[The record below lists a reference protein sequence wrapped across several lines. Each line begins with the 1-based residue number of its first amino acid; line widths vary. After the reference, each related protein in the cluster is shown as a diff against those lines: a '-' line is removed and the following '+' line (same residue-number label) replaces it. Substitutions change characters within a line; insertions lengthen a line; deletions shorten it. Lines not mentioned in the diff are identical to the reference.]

1 MSRPIIARMDGAAL
15 VHNYNTMQEL
25 SGDASVMAVIK
36 ANGYGHGMIDAATR
50 LWDAGCRSFAVTD
63 ADEGVQLRQ
72 ALHDHSSQAEE
83 PTEQEEGDPTEAE
96 IALLSGVFDDA
107 EAAAVVAHRLVPVV
121 HDKEGVARLRRARFN
136 GRLWLKMETGMNRLG
151 ADQARQLLD
160 RCFRCRW
167 PVAGLMSQL
176 ACADRAEH
184 PLNAQQAERMR
195 SYLNL
200 MGPGLSG
207 SLLNSAGI
215 ITMPQAAF
223 DVVRPGIALYGAQP
237 TTQTHCDLQ
246 PVMRLE
252 ADIMQIHRVDIGSV
266 VSYGGE
272 FVAEKPM
279 RVAIIAAGYGDGV
292 PRRLGSAGGVVAYK
306 GEQLPI
312 VGHICMDYTIVDV
325 SGVTLKAGETVQF
338 WGDELPVEEV
348 ASRCET
354 ISYELFTGINARVP
368 RVWE

>member
-1 MSRPIIARMDGAAL
+1 MSRPVIARMNGKAL
-15 VHNYNTMQEL
+15 IHNYNTMRTLAGE
-25 SGDASVMAVIK
+25 ASVMAVVK
-36 ANGYGHGMIDAATR
+36 ADGYGHGIVAAATR

-63 ADEGVQLRQ
+63 ADEGVLLRQ
-72 ALHDHSSQAEE
+72 ALHDHSAQTEAIVEE
-83 PTEQEEGDPTEAE
+83 KEHVAE
-96 IALLSGVFDDA
+96 IALLSGIFDDTD
-107 EAAAVVAHRLVPVV
+107 AAAVVEHHLVPVIY
-121 HDKEGVARLRRARFN
+121 DKEGVARLRRARFN

-167 PVAGLMSQL
+167 PVVGLISQL
-176 ACADRAEH
+176 ACADQADH

-207 SLLNSAGI
+207 SLLNSAGL

-237 TTQTHCDLQ
+237 TTESRCDLQ
-246 PVMRLE
+246 PVMQLE
-252 ADIMQIHRVDIGSV
+252 AEIIQIHRVDVGAV

-292 PRRLGSAGGVVAYK
+292 PRRLGICGGMVACK
-306 GEQLPI
+306 GELLPI
-312 VGHICMDYTIVDV
+312 VGQICMDYTIVDI
-325 SGVTLKAGETVQF
+325 SGFIVKVGEKVQF
-338 WGDELPVEEV
+338 WGDTIAVEAV
-348 ASRCET
+348 ATRCDT
-354 ISYELFTGINARVP
+354 ISYELFTAVNARVA